1 MLEFILNNILWLSLS
16 IVIAILF
23 VLIVLVYKLFKKVN
37 LLTKQNNSE
46 HKILYKNQTTLTTE
60 LSKLV
65 TILRS
70 IEDSINKSKNI
81 MLSKVKTYSDYE
93 NMVNSFKRELET
105 EQQKTKKAEGVVN
118 GLMRKLNK
126 INQENNYNQLTNK

>member
-1 MLEFILNNILWLSLS
+1 MLEFILNNILFISLS

-23 VLIVLVYKLFKKVN
+23 VLIFLIYKLFKNIKM
-37 LLTKQNNSE
+37 LTKQNNSE
-46 HKILYKNQTTLTTE
+46 HKILYKNQTTITSE

-70 IEDSINKSKNI
+70 IEDSINKSKNV
-81 MLSKVKTYSDYE
+81 MLSKIKTYSDYE
-93 NMVNSFKRELET
+93 NMVNSFKRELEI

>member
-1 MLEFILNNILWLSLS
+1 MLEFILNNILFISLC

-23 VLIVLVYKLFKKVN
+23 VLIFLIYKLFKKIKM
-37 LLTKQNNSE
+37 LTKQNNSE
-46 HKILYKNQTTLTTE
+46 HKILYKNQTTITSE

-70 IEDSINKSKNI
+70 IEDSVNKSKNV
-81 MLSKVKTYSDYE
+81 MLSKIKTYSDYE
-93 NMVNSFKRELET
+93 NMVNSFKRELEI

-118 GLMRKLNK
+118 GLMRKLSK

>member
-1 MLEFILNNILWLSLS
+1 MLEFILNNILFISLS

-23 VLIVLVYKLFKKVN
+23 VLIFLIYKLFKKIKM
-37 LLTKQNNSE
+37 LTKQNNSE
-46 HKILYKNQTTLTTE
+46 HKILYKNQTTITSE
-60 LSKLV
+60 LSKLI

-70 IEDSINKSKNI
+70 IEDSVNKSKNV
-81 MLSKVKTYSDYE
+81 MLSKIKTYSDYE
-93 NMVNSFKRELET
+93 NMVNSFKRELEI

-118 GLMRKLNK
+118 GLMRKLSK